1 MLVPRIGAGCTAGRR
16 RVAIAAAVMVLAA
29 MPAQGGV
36 LAGIEAYRNGDFET
50 ALKEFH
56 DDAKAGDQRAQYN
69 LGVMLLKGTGIQKDV
84 EAALKW
90 HRRSADQGYPAAQHG
105 LGVMYYRGDRVAQ
118 DHGEA
123 AKWFRRAAEQ
133 GFAQAQLNLGVMY
146 FTGHGLPKDGA
157 EVVKWIA
164 LAAAKGLAEAQF
176 RLGAMYDKG
185 IIFRADRVEAAR
197 WYEKASKQGHDKSVA
212 ALAAA
217 RLAATSPAAGTDAGA
232 PKPAAAADTAP
243 GPELATVAT
252 NPAWRIQL
260 ASFRSAAEADVA
272 WRRLRNSLPELLDGL
287 TAATVEADLGPE
299 RGIYHRL
306 TAGPLDS
313 RAAARALCRDI
324 KQRAPRQGCLPL
336 SR

>member
-1 MLVPRIGAGCTAGRR
+1 MQVPRIGAGFSAGWRG
-16 RVAIAAAVMVLAA
+16 VAIAAAVMALAA
-29 MPAQGGV
+29 TPAPGGV
-36 LAGIEAYRNGDFET
+36 LTGIDAYRKGDFKT
-50 ALKEFH
+50 ALKAFKN
-56 DDAKAGDQRAQYN
+56 DAKAGDKRAQYN
-69 LGVMLLKGTGIQKDV
+69 LGVMLLKGTGVQKDA

-90 HRRSADQGYPAAQHG
+90 HRRAADQGYPAAQHG
-105 LGVMYYRGDRVAQ
+105 LGVMYYRGDGVDK

-123 AKWFRRAAEQ
+123 IKWFRKAAEQ

-176 RLGAMYDKG
+176 RLGTMYDKG
-185 IIFRADRVEAAR
+185 MIFRTDRVEAAR
-197 WYEKASKQGHDKSVA
+197 WYAKASKQGHDKSVS

-217 RLAATSPAAGTDAGA
+217 RLAAASPAAGTDTRA
-232 PKPAAAADTAP
+232 PKPAAADTSP
-243 GPELATVAT
+243 GPELEAVTT
-252 NPAWRIQL
+252 NPVWRVQL

-272 WRRLRNSLPELLDGL
+272 WRPLRNSHPELFDGL
-287 TAATVEADLGPE
+287 TAATVEANLGPE

-306 TAGPLDS
+306 TAGPFDS
-313 RAAARALCRDI
+313 GTAARALCRDI